1 MEMRCLK
8 ENVLMDWRVGS
19 GQSQAVVEGE
29 MTLPGGLR
37 EEAHVLY
44 TGGMAVINSAEAMQ
58 DRLVLSGRVV
68 FHALYTQGDPDRIQS
83 IEASAD
89 FTHTME
95 LPGVQQ
101 RMLCQADCMV
111 EKTSSSTSGGRL
123 MLRAYVRCY
132 ARVLSQQPVEA
143 LSGIAGCEGL
153 ETRMQDVQCRR
164 TVATGSSETMLREEF
179 DLPAPL
185 NVKDTLFATA
195 QVQQVDVTGGQ
206 GRAGVT
212 GTLLM
217 DVCHAG
223 GNPAQPIV
231 TTQHAVPFM
240 HTVELN
246 GEAGDMLGARVT
258 VKDVAVASQESADG
272 ERILRAEVQ
281 LGIQAWAEK
290 EERLTLLCDA
300 YTTKGDTL
308 TLSQTTATCKAG
320 SSMIRT
326 AESGKVMIALPEGSP
341 PMRSVVF
348 CRAMPVAGSFEQTG
362 GRLHAE
368 GTLVITL
375 IYMTDDSAQPVSVT
389 TEAPFSAMF
398 AATAGDDDLLLLHL
412 SNVEAAAVTSDRAE
426 VRYILH
432 LTADGIQ
439 CREVTLITDAAPAAA
454 EAAEDGIILTFA
466 QPGDDLWKIAKRY
479 RVPAARIRDVNPEM
493 SDPPATGQGVI
504 VWRKE

>member
-231 TTQHAVPFM
+231 ITQHAVPFM

-246 GEAGDMLGARVT
+246 GEAGDMLGHILGDIHLHIHQIHQPRLGGGQIQGIVVLFVNLQCTPLFGGAAGKQDRNIPQCGTQGLQRSQHLRGPKGVFIEVYAPLYRVHT
-258 VKDVAVASQESADG
+258 GFLSDS
-272 ERILRAEVQ
+272 
-281 LGIQAWAEK
+281 LG
-290 EERLTLLCDA
+290 LLH
-300 YTTKGDTL
+300 
-308 TLSQTTATCKAG
+308 Q
-320 SSMIRT
+320 I
-326 AESGKVMIALPEGSP
+326 
-341 PMRSVVF
+341 
-348 CRAMPVAGSFEQTG
+348 G
-362 GRLHAE
+362 GHFPR
-368 GTLVITL
+368 
-375 IYMTDDSAQPVSVT
+375 QR
-389 TEAPFSAMF
+389 
-398 AATAGDDDLLLLHL
+398 DDDLRH
-412 SNVEAAAVTSDRAE
+412 
-426 VRYILH
+426 
-432 LTADGIQ
+432 
-439 CREVTLITDAAPAAA
+439 
-454 EAAEDGIILTFA
+454 TFA
-466 QPGDDLWKIAKRY
+466 DTQITNGNRGHSTPL
-479 RVPAARIRDVNPEM
+479 PF
-493 SDPPATGQGVI
+493 
-504 VWRKE
+504 